1 MSELQSHGLRSGSLG
16 ATAIAL
22 IVISAV
28 APMTNL
34 AGVLPIAIL
43 FGQGP
48 SIAPAFIVTMVLLL
62 IFSIGYVA
70 IARHVTNAGAFYT
83 IIRKG
88 LGDTVGGAA
97 ASIALFGYN
106 GLQIGV
112 YGLYGA
118 VFAYTVEQ
126 TTGISLPWWVYS
138 VVTCAIVY
146 GLAYRRIDL
155 TAKVLV
161 VLVIAEFAAVLFL
174 DLAILWKGVPGGLS
188 LEPLSFSSAP
198 SLQAI
203 GITFVYAFGCYAGFE
218 ATTVY
223 REEAIDPDR
232 SIPLA
237 TYAAVLI
244 IGIFYSLST
253 IWIVQA
259 VDTKNIVPIIQGLPD
274 PVQFVFMI
282 ARDYVGAWL
291 ETFMR
296 VLFITSLFACILAF
310 HNHIARYFYV
320 LARDGML
327 PEWVGRTHSVN
338 QTPHRASLIQT
349 IITLVVIGIFAG
361 ANLDPILN
369 LFAWVGNIAVLAVL
383 VVMIMVC
390 LSIIYFFS
398 RSTVSDK
405 PGFIVTKLAPLL
417 AGAGFAAITWYGVTG
432 FDILT
437 GVTGPAQYVLPA
449 LIPIVGVLGMA
460 HVVRNKRHM
469 KLRALQT

>member
-1 MSELQSHGLRSGSLG
+1 MSEKGKGLRSGSLG
-16 ATAIAL
+16 AAAIAL

-34 AGVLPIAIL
+34 AGVLPVAIL

-62 IFSIGYVA
+62 VFSISYVA

-83 IIRKG
+83 IIRTG
-88 LGDTVGGAA
+88 LGNKFGGAA
-97 ASIALFGYN
+97 AAIALFGYN

-118 VFAYTVEQ
+118 VFAYTVES
-126 TTGISLPWWVYS
+126 TLSVSLPWWLYS
-138 VVTCAIVY
+138 VATCIICY
-146 GLAYRRIDL
+146 YLACRRIDL

-161 VLVIAEFAAVLFL
+161 VLVVAEFAAVLFL
-174 DLAILWKGVPGGLS
+174 DVAILWQGVPGGLT

-198 SLQAI
+198 SMQAI

-232 SIPLA
+232 SIPRA

-253 IWIVQA
+253 VWIVQA
-259 VDTKNIVPIIQGLPD
+259 VDINNLVPIIQGLPD

-291 ETFMR
+291 DTFMR
-296 VLFITSLFACILAF
+296 VLFLTSLFACILAF

-320 LARDGML
+320 LARDGIL
-327 PEWVGRTHSVN
+327 PEWVGRTHAIT
-338 QTPHRASLIQT
+338 QTPYRASLIQT
-349 IITLVVIGIFAG
+349 IITIAVVGFFAVAG
-361 ANLDPILN
+361 LDPIMS
-369 LFAWVGNIAVLAVL
+369 LFAWVGNVAVLSVL

-390 LSIIYFFS
+390 LAIIVFFAKT
-398 RSTVSDK
+398 RLDNP
-405 PGFIVTKLAPLL
+405 PGFIVTKLSPLL
-417 AGAGFAAITWYGVTG
+417 AGAGFSAITWYGVTG

-437 GVTGPAQYVLPA
+437 GVTGPAQYILPA
-449 LIPIVGVLGMA
+449 LIPIMAILGV
-460 HVVRNKRHM
+460 VCVTRNMRSVN
-469 KLRALQT
+469 